1 MLCRHC
7 SSLLTRQI
15 LDLGATP
22 PANNL
27 LAREDQPET
36 RYSLRLLR
44 CDGCGLVQTD
54 IDLFR
59 LDADEVFSATYP
71 YFSSSHPAFVA
82 HAKQYAGRMIE
93 RLNLGPD
100 SLVVEIGSNDGYL
113 LQHFKARG
121 IRVLG
126 VEPTQTGATASV
138 KGIETLPVFFDEV
151 WAERIST
158 IYGQADLVVCNN
170 VLAHVPDIN
179 GFCRGIKM
187 LLKSGHGRE
196 PGTGGVVTFEFPS
209 LLKLVQGCQWD
220 TVYHEHYSYLSFK
233 TARDILRAAG
243 LHVHDVEHIPT
254 HGGSLRMYA
263 NNYGRYRLDLSVL
276 EHLQHETSAGMG
288 DPAFYLR
295 MQEQAAN
302 AADALRTWLEDMR
315 VAGKRVAGFGAAAK
329 GNTLLNYAGIDEGLL
344 PYIVDDTPAK
354 QGKFAPGSRIP
365 IVAQFDSGPKGKPDA
380 ILVLP
385 WNWLPQIK
393 VRLADQIKAGAT
405 LVTAI
410 PTLQVQ

>member
-7 SSLLTRQI
+7 ASPLTRQI

-36 RYSLRLLR
+36 RYPLRLLA

-59 LDADEVFSATYP
+59 MDADELFAPSYP

-82 HAKQYAGRMIE
+82 YAKQYAGHMIE
-93 RLNLGPD
+93 RLGLDKG
-100 SLVVEIGSNDGYL
+100 SFVVEIGSNDGYL
-113 LQHFKARG
+113 LQHFRERG
-121 IRVLG
+121 IKVLG
-126 VEPTQTGATASV
+126 VEPTQTGALAAA
-138 KGIETLPVFFDEV
+138 KGIETLPVFFDEH
-151 WAERIST
+151 WANVITRT
-158 IYGQADLVVCNN
+158 HGKADLVVCNN

-179 GFCRGIKM
+179 GFCRGIKT
-187 LLKSGHGRE
+187 LLKDGHGKN
-196 PGTGGVVTFEFPS
+196 PGTAGVATFEFPS
-209 LLKLVQGCQWD
+209 LLQLVENNQWD
-220 TVYHEHYSYLSFK
+220 TVYHEHYSYLSFR
-233 TARDILRAAG
+233 TARDIMRCAG
-243 LHVHDVEHIPT
+243 LHVHHVENIAT
-254 HGGSLRMYA
+254 HGGSLRVHA
-263 NNYGRYRLDLSVL
+263 NNYGRFELQSSVL
-276 EHLQHETSAGMG
+276 DELAHETEAGMG
-288 DPAFYLR
+288 QEAFYLR
-295 MQEQAAN
+295 MQRQAN
-302 AADALRTWLEDMR
+302 DAAEELRLWLETMR
-315 VAGKRVAGFGAAAK
+315 LDRKQVAGFGAAAK
-329 GNTLLNYAGIDEGLL
+329 GNTLLNYAGIDDSLL

-365 IVAQFDSGPKGKPDA
+365 IVADFKGKVDA

-393 VRLADQIKAGAT
+393 LRLANQIKAGAK

-410 PTLQVQ
+410 PTLQVH